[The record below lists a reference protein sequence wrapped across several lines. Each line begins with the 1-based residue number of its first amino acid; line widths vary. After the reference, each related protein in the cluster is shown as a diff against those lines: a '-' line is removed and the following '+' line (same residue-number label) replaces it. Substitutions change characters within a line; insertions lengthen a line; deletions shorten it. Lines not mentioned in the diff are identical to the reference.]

1 MTHDEVQAAVFETCA
16 RFFDVDPGTVTRE
29 TTAADVRG
37 WDSVSN
43 MPFVLEVE
51 DRLEIELPLKA
62 LGSLANVGELVDLC
76 HKVKSGA

>member
-1 MTHDEVQAAVFETCA
+1 MTKEELEAAVFETGA
-16 RFFDVDPGTVTRE
+16 RFFEVDVGQISRK

-43 MPFVLEVE
+43 MPFILEVE

-62 LGSLANVGELVDLC
+62 LGSLANVGELIDLC
-76 HKVKSGA
+76 YQVKSKS